1 MSFNISVPEEL
12 IQDVSDQNVIV
23 SGHSQLVDVS
33 CQHLD
38 VSGNATLDG
47 TLNVSGH
54 SQLVDVSCQ
63 HLDVSGTLNV
73 VGDDTSGTIMTIT
86 NNVELFDTIVVR
98 RMTNSTSEY
107 LIVMEL
113 QLWVNGSNILPTNI
127 GTNNNTAGLALGNNT
142 TFFSNDTNLTIS
154 SLSSADASQVCDN
167 NFNEIYPVAGNNS
180 LYIPINTSTNI
191 NEVQAITYFNR
202 SNTSN
207 GEFPDV
213 IGLRI
218 ELYNRANDPTL
229 SNPLAYTNT
238 ISSAAAVY
246 RFDFQSI
253 GTYTGTFA
261 TANSTT
267 QIASSTYALTETTI
281 APRVGLKIE
290 NAGLEVGGDT
300 TLDGTLSV
308 GGTLN
313 VGGFPIYNMVSYYN
327 TILSPSNLY
336 HSSVSAQ
343 FTYNTL
349 TLTPKSLNS
358 ILYISSSGT
367 FEKNGAPYD
376 SYFNIYLNIDGTD
389 IAQIAGAVTY
399 RIAGNARQHVSGSVF
414 YTPNTTNQISITN
427 NVHPAASP
435 TFYIRAYHLNVIEYL
450 I

>member
-47 TLNVSGH
+47 TLNVIGTLDVGGH
-54 SQLVDVSCQ
+54 TQLVDVSC
-63 HLDVSGTLNV
+63 
-73 VGDDTSGTIMTIT
+73 
-86 NNVELFDTIVVR
+86 
-98 RMTNSTSEY
+98 
-107 LIVMEL
+107 
-113 QLWVNGSNILPTNI
+113 
-127 GTNNNTAGLALGNNT
+127 T
-142 TFFSNDTNLTIS
+142 T
-154 SLSSADASQVCDN
+154 
-167 NFNEIYPVAGNNS
+167 
-180 LYIPINTSTNI
+180 
-191 NEVQAITYFNR
+191 
-202 SNTSN
+202 
-207 GEFPDV
+207 
-213 IGLRI
+213 
-218 ELYNRANDPTL
+218 
-229 SNPLAYTNT
+229 
-238 ISSAAAVY
+238 
-246 RFDFQSI
+246 
-253 GTYTGTFA
+253 
-261 TANSTT
+261 
-267 QIASSTYALTETTI
+267 
-281 APRVGLKIE
+281 
-290 NAGLEVGGDT
+290 LEVGGDT